1 MPTLSADDMR
11 KSSSAGDYAGQ
22 SRLDIFDLK
31 IKDKKPF
38 VIGSSAS
45 GTKVVGI
52 SYDRKSEILT
62 YQSNRQTKE
71 ARRSQIF
78 KDKDFGGGGGSG
90 GGAADTALTESLQ
103 CFYNAYVFN
112 VKKGAC
118 KSVSPTQLKSASKF
132 AHTDKSLTDCLNKGP
147 ADWIETDVYIKTA
160 NKLWEKYGRKMT
172 RNGAVHFH
180 RGSPFMNSLYSAKAE
195 CHKIDKNSD
204 DPQAPGSFSHDKWN
218 PGDIWATT
226 FGALEKPLAESTSSW
241 GELNAEVMKLAKAG
255 KLLGISLKK
264 IGKSTPA
271 TAKEFNTPKQ
281 MANKDTFTYNSFKY
295 GKTGDFFSSQDI
307 YIDTSG
313 GEVQFRTFGGD
324 TSWQG
329 EIKGGAAAGGKI
341 GGGNVD
347 FYCKQVFNNDI
358 YNGKGSEKAFLASI
372 KSDKKW
378 PSKAYQLYKKHNS
391 KSKPSIDIVSEKVFL
406 QEWANHEQGDNFR
419 MSKSICLMFLEAFA
433 STGASKSKQHDL
445 ITKMFRYASSDVD
458 QSSFFVKIS

>member
-11 KSSSAGDYAGQ
+11 KSYSACDYAGQ
-22 SRLDIFDLK
+22 SRLYIFDLK
-31 IKDKKPF
+31 IKDKKKF

-45 GTKVVGI
+45 GTKVDGI
-52 SYDRKSEILT
+52 SYDRKTEILT
-62 YQSNRQTKE
+62 YKSNRQTKE

-160 NKLWEKYGRKMT
+160 NKLWEKYGRRMT

-195 CHKIDKNSD
+195 CHKIDKDSD

-226 FGALEKPLAESTSSW
+226 FGALEKPLSESTSSW
-241 GELNAEVMKLAKAG
+241 GELNAEVMKLSKSG

-313 GEVQFRTFGGD
+313 CLLY
-324 TSWQG
+324 TS
-329 EIKGGAAAGGKI
+329 
-341 GGGNVD
+341 
-347 FYCKQVFNNDI
+347 
-358 YNGKGSEKAFLASI
+358 
-372 KSDKKW
+372 
-378 PSKAYQLYKKHNS
+378 PS
-391 KSKPSIDIVSEKVFL
+391 P
-406 QEWANHEQGDNFR
+406 R
-419 MSKSICLMFLEAFA
+419 
-433 STGASKSKQHDL
+433 
-445 ITKMFRYASSDVD
+445 D
-458 QSSFFVKIS
+458 QA